1 MKDEKFVETNWEA
14 DYQSDVQL
22 KLRVFMKDCYK
33 EPLKCIN
40 IVNEIVCCDI
50 FWRDAEIKKNYSSLI
65 SPHECTV

>member
-33 EPLKCIN
+33 EPLQFIN

>member
-14 DYQSDVQL
+14 DYQSDVKL

-50 FWRDAEIKKNYSSLI
+50 F
-65 SPHECTV
+65 